1 MRIPSHWVAASLPVL
16 VSVLLVLAP
25 CQVRAF
31 PDDDV
36 WVTSG
41 IIAGITLGAC
51 VVVVL
56 LAGLLT
62 DLKGETDPLG
72 ADWPGAMETAL
83 ERLPLDLSCPGLVGA
98 SQGFCPTLDRIQAIE
113 ANRRADQP
121 EEPLRRNGLEVAPP
135 FLRTGDLAGAALLT
149 RSLEDPPPMPHV
161 IWERSPS
168 HGGDEARS
176 GRLF

>member
-1 MRIPSHWVAASLPVL
+1 MRIPSHSGAALLSVL

-25 CQVRAF
+25 CQARAF

-62 DLKGETDPLG
+62 DLKGETDSLG
-72 ADWPGAMETAL
+72 ADGPTAMETAL
-83 ERLPLDLSCPGLVGA
+83 TPLPLDLSCPGLVGA
-98 SQGFCPTLDRIQAIE
+98 SQGFCPALDRIRAIE
-113 ANRRADQP
+113 ANRQADRT
-121 EEPLRRNGLEVAPP
+121 EEPFQRNGLEVAPF
-135 FLRTGDLAGAALLT
+135 FLRTGAFAEAAHLSP
-149 RSLEDPPPMPHV
+149 SLETPSPMPPV